1 MHVVTT
7 RPADANLPI
16 FFNVDTSVGKGG
28 SLIANELSTPIRL
41 AITTGA
47 MVLFVIG
54 RIALQR

>member
-1 MHVVTT
+1 MTFRAVLTQQT
-7 RPADANLPI
+7 NW
-16 FFNVDTSVGKGG
+16 G